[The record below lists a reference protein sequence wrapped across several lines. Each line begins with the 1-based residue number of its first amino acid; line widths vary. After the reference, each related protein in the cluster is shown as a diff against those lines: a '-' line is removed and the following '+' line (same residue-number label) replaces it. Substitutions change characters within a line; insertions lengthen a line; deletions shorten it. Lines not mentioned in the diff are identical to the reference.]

1 MPIPY
6 PFVKE
11 MRSRSQ
17 AWTREDESNT
27 ATRVWTVVLAPGVL
41 EKATALPAPSTFDL
55 PTIGSEHPTVPDAI
69 LKSWS
74 VSETETG
81 ALIYTAS
88 YEKPDSIDEAGTAPG
103 EETEELYEW
112 ETAREYS
119 GGSENRDL
127 TADIATGAPVLLP
140 TGEPFESVP
149 TVPVPTWTFHLEK
162 KTNRF
167 PVELC
172 AAHGTINENEI
183 LIDGLFK
190 VQRHTGLLS
199 VSVSRLYGEKARY
212 TVSITVTKKSNK
224 VKLTPSDE
232 ATEIGHNTALLLAG
246 YRAFNVVGELVQI
259 TAPDEKTG
267 EAVPKSTPTLLTTT
281 GTVYEATD
289 GTAYFKKIQ
298 GIASTTWKDSW
309 FAAPNV
315 KDESNNNT
323 EGA

>member
-1 MPIPY
+1 MPITY
-6 PFVKE
+6 PFIRE
-11 MRSRSQ
+11 MRARAQ

-27 ATRVWTVVLAPGVL
+27 ATRVWTVVMAPGTL
-41 EKATALPAPSTFDL
+41 ESLTALPAPATFGL
-55 PTIGSEHPTVPDAI
+55 PELGSEHPTVPDAI

-74 VSETETG
+74 VSETEAG

-88 YEKPDSIDEAGTAPG
+88 YEKPDSIDDAGTAPG

-127 TADIATGAPVLLP
+127 VADAATGAPVLLP

-149 TVPVPTWTFHLEK
+149 SVPVPTWTFRLEK

-172 AAHGTINENEI
+172 AAHGTINENAI
-183 LIDGLFK
+183 LIDGLFQ
-190 VQRHTGLLS
+190 VQRHTGLLA
-199 VSVSRLYGEKARY
+199 VTVSRLYGERARY
-212 TVSITVTKKSNK
+212 TVTVTVTKISKK
-224 VKLTPSDE
+224 VKLTPTGE
-232 ATEIGHNTALLLAG
+232 LTEIGHDTALLLAG
-246 YRAFNVVGELVQI
+246 YRALNTAGELIQL

-267 EAVPKSTPTLLTTT
+267 EAVPKSTPTLLTDT
-281 GTVYEATD
+281 GIVYEATD
-289 GTAYFKKIQ
+289 GTGYYKRIQ
-298 GIASTTWKDSW
+298 GIASTTWDATW
-309 FAAPNV
+309 FAAPNPE
-315 KDESNNNT
+315 DEEDTT